1 MIRRRFQ
8 SILYFLGI
16 LAIPSISFAQ
26 ERTEKKL
33 GLNELFELVEQNHPT
48 LKVSQSDIAISTQ
61 NIEVAKNQLLP
72 EIALGAQAYYLGDVN
87 LLDTNFSNTMKVD
100 MPHFG
105 NKFSVEA
112 RQLIWKGGVVQNAI
126 EIQNLRKDLT
136 ELSYEGNEQNIKLL
150 TLGYYL
156 DLFKLHNQEQVY
168 VKNIELAKQRLEN
181 INKFYTQGMI
191 TRNDVIR
198 GELQLSN
205 LNLALQV
212 IQNNKAILNKQITTA
227 LGLDDQTLIIPDEN
241 VIEQANAIEDI
252 NFYRN
257 EAQYHPIVKQTEK
270 AIEIYKTSEKI
281 SRADMMPAL
290 SVFAGNTLQRPLTSS
305 TPAVDMYSN
314 GWSAGLSLN
323 FNLDALFKA
332 PKKIALNRLEQE
344 KAINQSNEAKQMI
357 DIAVNAAYIKYNEAL
372 TQNNTLRVNKTLTEE
387 NYRIME
393 SKYNNQLAIL
403 LDLIDASNAK
413 LDAELQYV
421 NSEITI
427 AFSYYKLLKETGKL

>member
-181 INKFYTQGMI
+181 INK
-191 TRNDVIR
+191 
-198 GELQLSN
+198 
-205 LNLALQV
+205 
-212 IQNNKAILNKQITTA
+212 
-227 LGLDDQTLIIPDEN
+227 
-241 VIEQANAIEDI
+241 
-252 NFYRN
+252 
-257 EAQYHPIVKQTEK
+257 
-270 AIEIYKTSEKI
+270 
-281 SRADMMPAL
+281 
-290 SVFAGNTLQRPLTSS
+290 
-305 TPAVDMYSN
+305 
-314 GWSAGLSLN
+314 
-323 FNLDALFKA
+323 
-332 PKKIALNRLEQE
+332 
-344 KAINQSNEAKQMI
+344 
-357 DIAVNAAYIKYNEAL
+357 
-372 TQNNTLRVNKTLTEE
+372 
-387 NYRIME
+387 
-393 SKYNNQLAIL
+393 
-403 LDLIDASNAK
+403 
-413 LDAELQYV
+413 
-421 NSEITI
+421 
-427 AFSYYKLLKETGKL
+427 